1 MFFSNSFS
9 DTAVDRAAHWIR
21 FLENLQF
28 LLTEVQEA
36 EHQDVLIQFY
46 QNQHLGM
53 FNQKKIE
60 SAKRFLLFQNGIFL
74 KVLEHIFDGS
84 QSDFKKFEKES
95 ILKAG
100 NYGFGANDGKTLYK
114 DYLKCKAQFSEYK
127 NSGIDWAE
135 EFYIPTIIDQGLS
148 IEDVE
153 EYINNPSEDE
163 FDEEHEYEL
172 DGLEEEEEEEEE
184 NKYNQNESKS
194 ASLQTGDANSYKE
207 FISCIN
213 NNEQERFDLYADLW
227 NLESNG
233 KAKAVLNEKFSR
245 KAKGLNFQDYD
256 SFPEDLLPLWHE
268 HKIYRV
274 HTDEQLLFA
283 LPNLIFEILNSCN
296 FDAEIV
302 AEVPV
307 HVEVT
312 KTTYS
317 YPEYANLSFFKV
329 RDLCLSNKLSF
340 KNIGSDFPDHGR
352 LLVDA
357 NLDFNMK
364 VLLRIT
370 PDSSI
375 VVFSQD
381 IFPQLKSLQGTN
393 YSKRKKK
400 SFKPTNAELK
410 ALVLQDLES
419 IKHQLDRGYRNP
431 TYLGL
436 MGLEERLDNQFTS
449 SHKFHND
456 FKKAKK
462 TYLKTN
468 EPTRTEIL
476 DILNNATLTITGYT
490 ADDDGQHDHYF
501 NVGNNFFETQLQFYE
516 KTGNRL
522 DAFDVSVLQKLEQN
536 GVRLDVNELKK
547 GLGICPLT
555 VSTALRLERLIAP
568 YFLNTE
574 QKQKYK
580 KLREPIEDKYS
591 FDLEALTWEQ
601 SEQ

>member
-1 MFFSNSFS
+1 MFFSKSFS

-100 NYGFGANDGKTLYK
+100 NYGSGANVGKTLYK

-127 NSGIDWAE
+127 KSGIDWAE

-148 IEDVE
+148 IEDIE
-153 EYINNPSEDE
+153 EYVNNPSEDE
-163 FDEEHEYEL
+163 IGEEHEYEL
-172 DGLEEEEEEEEE
+172 DDLEEEEEEE
-184 NKYNQNESKS
+184 NKYNQNEGES
-194 ASLQTGDANSYKE
+194 ASLQTGNAHSYKQ
-207 FISCIN
+207 FISCITD
-213 NNEQERFDLYADLW
+213 NEQERFDLYADLW
-227 NLESNG
+227 NQESNG

-245 KAKGLNFQDYD
+245 KAKDLNFRDFD

-268 HKIYRV
+268 HKVYQV

-296 FDAEIV
+296 FDPEIV

-312 KTTYS
+312 KATYD
-317 YPEYANLSFFKV
+317 YPEYADQSFFKM

-352 LLVDA
+352 LFVDA

-364 VLLRIT
+364 VMLRIT
-370 PDSSI
+370 PESSI
-375 VVFSQD
+375 VVYSQD
-381 IFPQLKSLQGTN
+381 IYPQLKSFKETD
-393 YSKRKKK
+393 YSKGKKK
-400 SFKPTNAELK
+400 SFKPTNEELK
-410 ALVLQDLES
+410 ALVFQDLDS
-419 IKHQLDRGYRNP
+419 IKDQLDKGYRNP

-436 MGLEERLDNQFTS
+436 MGLQERLNNQFNS
-449 SHKFHND
+449 SHKFQND
-456 FKKAKK
+456 FAKAKK
-462 TYLKTN
+462 
-468 EPTRTEIL
+468 RI
-476 DILNNATLTITGYT
+476 
-490 ADDDGQHDHYF
+490 
-501 NVGNNFFETQLQFYE
+501 
-516 KTGNRL
+516 
-522 DAFDVSVLQKLEQN
+522 
-536 GVRLDVNELKK
+536 
-547 GLGICPLT
+547 
-555 VSTALRLERLIAP
+555 
-568 YFLNTE
+568 
-574 QKQKYK
+574 
-580 KLREPIEDKYS
+580 
-591 FDLEALTWEQ
+591 
-601 SEQ
+601 